1 MPKYIKYYKQYF
13 ESPRLSMCVTLPS
26 TRVPV
31 GFAGIAMLEFEM
43 KYKKTWHVQSA
54 MFVYLLVDC
63 VMISGF
69 YKLRQD
75 TTFFLF
81 ALGVLVAST
90 LTFRLVI

>member
-1 MPKYIKYYKQYF
+1 
-13 ESPRLSMCVTLPS
+13 
-26 TRVPV
+26 
-31 GFAGIAMLEFEM
+31 
-43 KYKKTWHVQSA
+43 